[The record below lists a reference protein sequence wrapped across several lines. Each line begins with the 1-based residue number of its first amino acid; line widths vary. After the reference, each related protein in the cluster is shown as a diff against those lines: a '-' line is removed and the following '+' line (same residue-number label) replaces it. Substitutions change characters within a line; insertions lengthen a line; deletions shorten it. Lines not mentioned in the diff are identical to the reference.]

1 VTTALVYGPQTDRIE
16 TLLAAVR
23 EMTPAEWVAAW
34 AAAWAAELSVARVA
48 ERAVALDAAWDA
60 GRVAERAAGWRAA
73 VWDAGRYAAG
83 DAAAALVVLDLVG
96 QYGLTRKHIDALA
109 APILEVMPH
118 LAYLF
123 EPVNHSE
130 TEPRS

>member
-23 EMTPAEWVAAW
+23 EMTPAEWAAAW

-48 ERAVALDAAWDA
+48 ERAAALDAAWDA
-60 GRVAERAAGWRAA
+60 ARDAERAAGWRDA
-73 VWDAGRYAAG
+73 VWAAGGYAAG
-83 DAAAALVVLDLVG
+83 DAASALIVLDLVG
-96 QYGLTRKHIDALA
+96 QYGLARKHIDVLA
-109 APILEVMPH
+109 APTLTALPG

-123 EPVNHSE
+123 EPVDIAE

>member
-1 VTTALVYGPQTDRIE
+1 MTAPLAYGPQTPRIE

-48 ERAVALDAAWDA
+48 ERAAALDAAWDA
-60 GRVAERAAGWRAA
+60 GRVAERAAGWRDA

-96 QYGLTRKHIDALA
+96 QYGLTRKHIDVLA
-109 APILEVMPH
+109 APILSVLPELTP
-118 LAYLF
+118 LF
-123 EPVNHSE
+123 EPVDHAE